1 MIGTPAIRR
10 LLLIGCGLGALQQL
24 VGINA
29 VTYYAPSVLKNIGF
43 TDWAAVAANLLISI
57 VGLAMTVVMA
67 LVVVDQYGRRR
78 PLMWGALGMPAS
90 MAVLGGGFIFGGSDE
105 ERRA

>member
-67 LVVVDQYGRRR
+67 LVVVDRYGRRR
-78 PLMWGALGMPAS
+78 PLVWGAPSLSAS
-90 MAVLGGGFIFGGSDE
+90 MAVLGGGVQGGRRLG
-105 ERRA
+105 ER

>member
-24 VGINA
+24 VGMNA

-43 TDWAAVAANLLISI
+43 TYWAAVAANLLISI
-57 VGLAMTVVMA
+57 VGLAMTVVLA
-67 LVVVDQYGRRR
+67 LVVVDRYCRRR
-78 PLMWGALGMPAS
+78 PLRWGVPEIGREHLSKPVTNAHL
-90 MAVLGGGFIFGGSDE
+90 VTHT
-105 ERRA
+105 RAQ